1 MQITEL
7 AAKLQSVGLSDNQ
20 ARVYV
25 AALFLGASSAQ
36 KIAQQAEVN
45 RATTYVILDELAEM
59 GLVSQS
65 TEDKKT
71 VFVAEPPES
80 LGRYL
85 EAQKASLETKK
96 AELKDL
102 LPELKQNSRTL
113 VEDAPIIRFYKGVE
127 GIKSMYAD
135 SARKAKRG
143 SVLYGFTNLDEVVTM
158 LPDQPDRSSK
168 SRLKKRISSKV
179 FYSAK
184 ERRAESSRTSL
195 RETKLLSHPAA
206 ADISIYED
214 RATLLTYRGKD
225 SIAVAIES
233 KELVQALRQLFEL
246 AWNNSK
252 KDDKKY

>member
-7 AAKLQSVGLSDNQ
+7 AAKLQSVGLTDKQ

-25 AALFLGASSAQ
+25 SALFLGASSAQ

-71 VFVAEPPES
+71 VFVAEPPEA

-102 LPELKQNSRTL
+102 LPELKQSSRA
-113 VEDAPIIRFYKGVE
+113 EADEAPVVRFYRGLE
-127 GIKSMYAD
+127 GINTTAAD
-135 SARKAKRG
+135 ARRKARPG
-143 SVLYGFTNLDEVVTM
+143 SVMYTMSNYDEVVKFF
-158 LPDQPDRSSK
+158 PDVFKTGPK
-168 SRLKKRISSKV
+168 NRLKKKISSKV
-179 FYSAK
+179 IYSY
-184 ERRAESSRTSL
+184 SSTLPSDPAL
-195 RETKLLSHPAA
+195 KRETLRIPEPIK
-206 ADISIYED
+206 ADVTLYED
-214 RATLLTYRGKD
+214 RAHLVTYGQDGAQLTGV
-225 SIAVAIES
+225 IIES
-233 KELVQALRQLFEL
+233 KDIVGVLRQLFEM
-246 AWNNSK
+246 AWSK
-252 KDDKKY
+252 QKKR